1 MACNRRVT
9 KTEQKDFMKPRNASR
24 LNRSTGQVA
33 KGGILETATGS
44 AGSARR
50 VRWLLLACILGLS
63 TGGLPP
69 QARAQV
75 LTSQYD
81 NSRTGSNQRET
92 VLTPRNVNANQFG
105 KLFSMR
111 VDGSIYA
118 QPLYMPRLEIPGKG
132 VHNVVFV
139 ATEHDSVYAFDADG
153 NSEEPL
159 WKVSFID
166 QQKGVTTVPTRDV
179 DCPFIVPE
187 IGITSTPV
195 IDLHSGTLYVLAR
208 TKEKD
213 GMFGSRYVQRLHALA
228 VTTGVE
234 KFGGPVE
241 IKASVAGHGAGS
253 SNGQV
258 EFEPLRENPRA
269 ALLLVNGNVYLTWA
283 SSCDVGPYH
292 GWVMAY
298 DAHTL
303 AQVAT
308 FNTSPDAD
316 DSGIWAGDTG
326 PAADAEGSVFLAT
339 GNGKFDVVPHGRDYG
354 DSLLK
359 LGLAGRQL
367 LVRDYFTPFNQEEL
381 NAEDKDLGSG
391 GPLLL
396 PDQPGPHPHLLVV
409 TGKGGL
415 IYVLDRDHLGG
426 YHPRDDSQIVQ
437 SLPGGPDE
445 NFGAAAYWNGHV
457 YFIFTGD
464 VPKDFTLAHGKLSAE
479 PVRGSRRFL
488 DPGATPTV
496 SANGS
501 KDGIVWAL
509 TSKHWNQPDGPAAV
523 LFAFDASNIAREL
536 YSSETKASRDR
547 AGIGLRFN
555 IPTVVNGRVYVGAK
569 GELDVYGLLSPPGKN
584 H

>member
-1 MACNRRVT
+1 M
-9 KTEQKDFMKPRNASR
+9 KTQRASWSA
-24 LNRSTGQVA
+24 RSTGRAEQWDTPQGPAVSAGRWQRVRRLMLACLLLVSAGELPRPAQAQVA
-33 KGGILETATGS
+33 
-44 AGSARR
+44 
-50 VRWLLLACILGLS
+50 
-63 TGGLPP
+63 
-69 QARAQV
+69 
-75 LTSQYD
+75 TSQYD

-105 KLFSMR
+105 KLFSMP

-118 QPLYMPRLEIPGKG
+118 QPLYVPRIEIPGKG
-132 VHNVVFV
+132 VHNIVFV

-153 NSEEPL
+153 NSREAL
-159 WKVSFID
+159 WQVSFINP
-166 QQKGVTTVPTRDV
+166 QKGVTTIPARDV
-179 DCPFIVPE
+179 DCPFIEPE

-195 IDLHSGTLYVLAR
+195 IDVRSGTLYVLAR
-208 TKEKD
+208 TREKE
-213 GMFGSRYVQRLHALA
+213 GAFSNRYVQRLHALA
-228 VTTGVE
+228 VTTGAE

-241 IKASVAGHGAGS
+241 IKSSARGSGAGS
-253 SNGQV
+253 SNGQI

-269 ALLLVNGNVYLTWA
+269 ALLLVSDRVYLTWA

-303 AQVAT
+303 AQVAAL
-308 FNTSPDAD
+308 NTSPDAD

-326 PAADAEGSVFLAT
+326 PAADPEGNLFLAT
-339 GNGKFDVVPHGRDYG
+339 GNGKFDVVTGGRDYG
-354 DSLLK
+354 DSMLK
-359 LGLAGRQL
+359 LSLAGNQL
-367 LVRDYFTPFNQEEL
+367 LVRDYFTPFNQQEL
-381 NAEDKDLGSG
+381 DAEDKDLGSG

-415 IYVLDRDHLGG
+415 IYVLDRDQLGG
-426 YHPRDDSQIVQ
+426 YHSRSDSQIVQ
-437 SLPGGPDE
+437 TLPGGPDE

-457 YFIFTGD
+457 YFIFTGE
-464 VPKDFTLAHGKLSAE
+464 VPKDFTLSRGRLSVE
-479 PVRGSRRFL
+479 PARGSRRFL

-496 SANGS
+496 SSNGS

-509 TSKHWNQPDGPAAV
+509 TSKRWNQPDGPAAV
-523 LFAFDASNIAREL
+523 LYAFDASNIAREL
-536 YSSETKASRDR
+536 YSSEMNASRDR

-569 GELDVYGLLSPPGKN
+569 GELDVYGLLSPAAKTGGRN
-584 H
+584 